1 MSARTGRRRRRQAT
15 MNNAHLSGMGVSRYR
30 QPALR
35 DIGEAIRAEKAK
47 AARMNAANSKAKRK

>member
-1 MSARTGRRRRRQAT
+1 